1 MLAHSNGEIVNI
13 EQVQTV
19 VGLSTIDN
27 RAVASRLLNH
37 SKSPIRAST
46 FSPYGPAPATLP
58 TVGRRASDPQMVV

>member
-19 VGLSTIDN
+19 AGLSTIDN

-37 SKSPIRAST
+37 SKFPIRAST
-46 FSPYGPAPATLP
+46 FSPCGRPPATLP
-58 TVGRRASDPQMVV
+58 TVGRRASDPQMAV